1 MRGSPPPPR
10 VESAERRG
18 IPVPIRLIAIDIDGT
33 LLDSRGQ
40 LPEANRAAVCDAVQ
54 AGIEV
59 VLATGRNFYHAQ
71 PIAAALPDPMPLIVS
86 NGALVKD
93 TRGVTLD
100 RRLLDRDIARQIV
113 TATRPVRQGAAL
125 IFDRSGNRHYQ
136 FEGIDWQHPNRR
148 HYFERNRQ
156 FMTEVTPLEDALTQ
170 DPAQVAFTGGVDD
183 MRRLASFLRQQPIAQ
198 QVSITLTEYEDR
210 DFSLLD
216 VIVAG
221 CSKGSSLAAWSAA
234 RGVDPAEVMAV
245 GDNLNDQEMLEFA
258 GWPVVMGNA
267 VPELKA
273 LGWRTT
279 LSHDEGGLADAIRAL
294 ALPR

>member
-1 MRGSPPPPR
+1 M
-10 VESAERRG
+10 
-18 IPVPIRLIAIDIDGT
+18 PIRLIAIDIDGT

-40 LPEANRAAVCDAVQ
+40 LPDANRAAVRDAVQ

-59 VLATGRNFYHAQ
+59 MLVTGRNFHHAQ
-71 PIAAALPDPMPLIVS
+71 PIAAEMPDPMSLIVS

-93 TRGVTLD
+93 AHGATLD

-113 TATRPVRQGAAL
+113 TTTRPVRHGAAL
-125 IFDRSGNRHYQ
+125 IFDRPGNQHYL

-148 HYFERNRQ
+148 HYFEHNRQ

-170 DPAQVAFTGGVDD
+170 DPAQVAFTGAVDD
-183 MRRLASFLRQQPIAQ
+183 MRRLARFLRRQPIAQ

-210 DFSLLD
+210 NFSLLD
-216 VIVAG
+216 VIAAG
-221 CSKGSSLAAWSAA
+221 CSKGSSLAAWSVA

-245 GDNLNDQEMLEFA
+245 GDNLNDREMLEFA

-273 LGWRTT
+273 LGWHTT
-279 LSHDEGGLADAIRAL
+279 RSHDEGGLADAIRTL
-294 ALPR
+294 ALHR